1 MFAHYNLLGGN
12 MKQRLILASL
22 PLLMAACSTVPETS
36 VVSAPSSG
44 EPQQM
49 EFKLASG
56 RYDCNAGEVV
66 YVRRDQ
72 KDSNRVDV
80 RWKGRKAALKRNPS
94 ASGLPRFESPRSA
107 LVWIDLPW
115 KSYLLDQK
123 SGKPLA
129 SECVAS

>member
-1 MFAHYNLLGGN
+1 MSCTSGEM
-12 MKQRLILASL
+12 MKKAWMLAAL
-22 PLLMAACSTVPETS
+22 PLLMAACSTTPPEAT
-36 VVSAPSSG
+36 VVEAPPPG

-66 YVRRDQ
+66 YVQRDK

-80 RWKGRKAALKRNPS
+80 RWQGRKASLERNPS
-94 ASGLPRFESPRSA
+94 VSGLPRFESARSG

-115 KSYLLDQK
+115 KSYLLDQT
-123 SGKPLA
+123 SGRPLA
-129 SECVAS
+129 SECVSS